1 MSNSP
6 KVNKEKVMTMNEY
19 GCEFKKFIKAVGTGP
34 KGNRDLSF
42 EESKEAMALMLS
54 GAVSDT
60 QIAAFLIGWRLKPE
74 TIEEYQGALEAII
87 EKTRPQ
93 ALPAEETFELGY
105 PYDGKNDA
113 PYLFP
118 LSAKLLQHF
127 SLTLV
132 SAGDEKIP
140 SKDGVTVKELMNQ
153 LKSVENFHYQDRK
166 EFLPELTR
174 MTALRNELGL
184 RTALNTLEKF
194 SGRAQSKFGATGV
207 FHKPYVNKYCG
218 IFGGQMQSFA
228 LFSANEGAPELY
240 KKGRIYVFR
249 QGDLEELTIDPA
261 DFGIT
266 TPIRDSGWSAEDMI
280 ALARSPDMNH
290 MKLAA
295 LNSALYLYTTQQVE
309 KWQDSYEIIL
319 GRYL

>member
-1 MSNSP
+1 MSNSR
-6 KVNKEKVMTMNEY
+6 KENKMNEY
-19 GCEFKKFIKAVGTGP
+19 GSEFKKFLKAVGTGP

-42 EESKEAMALMLS
+42 SESKEAMAMILS
-54 GAVSDT
+54 GAISDT

-74 TIEEYQGALEAII
+74 TIEEYQGALEAIL
-87 EKTRPQ
+87 EKTRTQ
-93 ALPAEETFELGY
+93 VLSAGETFELGY

-118 LSAKLLQHF
+118 LTSKMLQSF

-140 SKDGVTVKELMNQ
+140 SKDGVTVKELMSELGQ
-153 LKSVENFHYQDRK
+153 VENFLYQDRK
-166 EFLPELTR
+166 DFLPELSR
-174 MTALRNELGL
+174 MAPLRNELGL

-194 SGRAQSKFGATGV
+194 TGRTQSRFGATGV

-218 IFGGQMQSFA
+218 IFGPQMESFA

-240 KKGRIYVFR
+240 KKGRVYLFR
-249 QGDLEELTIDPA
+249 QGQLEELTIDPE
-261 DFGIT
+261 DYGIVI
-266 TPIRDSGWSAEDMI
+266 PVRDGGWTASDMI
-280 ALARSPDMNH
+280 SLARSPDTNH

>member
-1 MSNSP
+1 
-6 KVNKEKVMTMNEY
+6 MNEY

-42 EESKEAMALMLS
+42 DESKEAMALMLS
-54 GAVSDT
+54 GAISDT

-74 TIEEYQGALEAII
+74 TIEEYQGALEAMK
-87 EKTRPQ
+87 ELTRTQVNPSG
-93 ALPAEETFELGY
+93 ETFELGY

-118 LSAKLLQHF
+118 LTARLLQHF

-132 SAGDEKIP
+132 SAGDEKVP
-140 SKDGVTVKELMNQ
+140 SKDGVTVKDLMSELGT
-153 LKSVENFHYQDRK
+153 VENFSYTDRK

-174 MTALRNELGL
+174 MSALRNELGL

-194 SGRAQSKFGATGV
+194 SGRVQSRFGATGV

-240 KKGRIYVFR
+240 KKGRVYFFR
-249 QGDLEELTIDPA
+249 QGILEEVTIDPE
-261 DFGIT
+261 DYGIV
-266 TPIRDSGWSAEDMI
+266 TPVRDGGWSREDMLS
-280 ALARSPDMNH
+280 LARSPDMNH